1 MTMTANQSGV
11 PSDPFRPGKHLLTAA
26 VLTATA
32 AAILS
37 PVQAED
43 APSRVHALF
52 NIEFANEYVTPRG
65 MLVRDKVLT
74 AQPLFLTFVNLYKGE
89 SFIKDVTLVGGVW
102 NDLGTSQVSVH
113 GPYGSEPKTP
123 WTEIDPIAG
132 FSFGLGK
139 HFKLDITYTAFA
151 EQILDI
157 GTSHHLET
165 KLSFDDTP
173 YLGAFAL
180 HPSIIYWQE
189 LEGKATDAALPGG
202 VIGLPPVNPNAKH
215 PAPGSSS
222 YFDVGVAPGYTF
234 KDVLGGLKVEAP
246 LRVLL
251 PDERFYGDF
260 YDKSSVVGLYE
271 VGLKATL
278 PMNFM
283 PAGYGH
289 WSVHAGFKYINFND
303 DNLYN
308 LNAFNAPGKPT
319 RDTVQ
324 VYLGFSAFF

>member
-1 MTMTANQSGV
+1 
-11 PSDPFRPGKHLLTAA
+11 
-26 VLTATA
+26 
-32 AAILS
+32 
-37 PVQAED
+37 
-43 APSRVHALF
+43 
-52 NIEFANEYVTPRG
+52 VTPRG
-65 MLVRDKVLT
+65 MLVRDKGLT
-74 AQPLFLTFVNLYKGE
+74 VEPLFLAFVNLYKSE
-89 SFIKDVTLVGGVW
+89 SFINDVTLVGGVW

-113 GPYGSEPKTP
+113 GPYGSQPKTP

-132 FSFGLGK
+132 LSFGLGK
-139 HFKLDITYTAFA
+139 HFKLDVTYTAFA

-165 KLSFDDTP
+165 KLSFDDSE

-180 HPSIIYWQE
+180 HPSLIYWQE

-202 VIGLPPVNPNAKH
+202 AIGLPPVNPDAKH

-222 YFDVGVAPGYTF
+222 YFDAGVAPGYTF
-234 KDVLGGLKVEAP
+234 KDMGGLKVEAP

-260 YDKSSVVGLYE
+260 YKSSSTVGLYE
-271 VGLKATL
+271 LGLKATL

-289 WSVHAGFKYINFND
+289 WSAHVGFKYINFVD

-308 LNAFNAPGKPT
+308 LNLFNAPGKPT
-319 RDTVQ
+319 RDTIQ
-324 VYLGFSAFF
+324 VYLGVSAFF

>member
-1 MTMTANQSGV
+1 MTATNTSSHRSTEPLRLG
-11 PSDPFRPGKHLLTAA
+11 SHLLAAA
-26 VLTATA
+26 VLAAGATATV
-32 AAILS
+32 S
-37 PVQAED
+37 PAQAED

-52 NIEFANEYVTPRG
+52 AVELANEYVTPRG
-65 MLVRDKVLT
+65 MLVRDKGLT
-74 AQPLFLTFVNLYKGE
+74 VEPLFLTFVNLYKGD
-89 SFIKDVTLVGGVW
+89 SFINDVTLVGGVW

-113 GPYGSEPKTP
+113 GPYGSQPKTP

-139 HFKLDITYTAFA
+139 HFKLDLTYTAFA

-157 GTSHHLET
+157 GTSHHLES
-165 KLSFDDTP
+165 KLSFDDSE

-180 HPSIIYWQE
+180 HPYVIYWQE

-234 KDVLGGLKVEAP
+234 KDAGGLKLEAP

-260 YDKSSVVGLYE
+260 YHSSSTVGLYE
-271 VGLKATL
+271 LGVKATL

-289 WSVHAGFKYINFND
+289 WSVHAGVKYINFVD